1 MNEPIRH
8 ATPTPRMPKG
18 RRRID
23 VAVSTGAADSPD
35 APYLRRWLA
44 HQAARHRDLLL
55 NIDAVSRIA
64 LDPVREPSRLMPRI
78 PMRAPAG
85 PSGCGLVPGG
95 AHGFDLVHHLGQ
107 LGEDRLV
114 IQDLP

>member
-1 MNEPIRH
+1 MNAPIRH

-55 NIDAVSRIA
+55 NIDAASRIA
-64 LDPVREPSRLMPRI
+64 LDPVWATR
-78 PMRAPAG
+78 
-85 PSGCGLVPGG
+85 
-95 AHGFDLVHHLGQ
+95 
-107 LGEDRLV
+107 
-114 IQDLP
+114 